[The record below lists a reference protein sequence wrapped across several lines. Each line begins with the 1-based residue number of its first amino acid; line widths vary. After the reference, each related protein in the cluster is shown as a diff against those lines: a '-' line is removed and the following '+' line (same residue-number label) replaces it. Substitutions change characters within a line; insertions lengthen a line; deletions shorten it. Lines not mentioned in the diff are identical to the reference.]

1 MTTEV
6 AVTNAQWKKLEE
18 LMANH
23 VASYIEICQY
33 MAEIDATGK
42 LIAERYSMDKSEVS
56 KRIAIGQDE
65 RFKKFRNTKLL
76 PRSTE
81 VLYELTT
88 IKDPIAFKQLAGP
101 DTTQAVMRE
110 YKKQLS
116 DPHGIMEP
124 DPVADRKAPPR
135 SQEVIDVGDDDD
147 GGGDSDSD
155 GGKGEGIDY
164 TTYPGDVTPVVL
176 APDEPDER
184 ALAFELIGISI
195 DRNGKLVVGQDV
207 LLIIFKGL
215 KVAAKGNDERLELL
229 KAAQEVLL

>member
-6 AVTNAQWKKLEE
+6 TVTNAQWKKLEE

-23 VASYIEICQY
+23 IASYIEICQY

-56 KRIAIGQDE
+56 KRIAIGLDE
-65 RFKKFRNTKLL
+65 RFKKFRGTKLL

-101 DTTQAVMRE
+101 DTTQAIMRE

-124 DPVADRKAPPR
+124 DPVADRKAPPKQR
-135 SQEVIDVGDDDD
+135 AVIDVGDGDDD
-147 GGGDSDSD
+147 PDGD
-155 GGKGEGIDY
+155 GGAGEGIDY
-164 TTYPGDVTPVVL
+164 TTYPADVTPVVL
-176 APDEPDER
+176 EPDEPDER

-195 DRNGKLVVGQDV
+195 GSNGKLVVGQDV
-207 LLIIFKGL
+207 LLIVFKGL
-215 KVAAKGNDERLELL
+215 KAAAKGNDEKLELL
-229 KAAQEVLL
+229 AAAQEVLLG